1 MRSLNGGVS
10 VAVPEEIAGRKS
22 ARAGS
27 TGLYLV
33 RQAVSCRKHA
43 STAVEYGCHKGLMA
57 EPSYPAG
64 SHDYPSDAEELERL
78 EAAMDQSPRGAL
90 VVALISV
97 GLLMIGWL
105 GIYFLVFLPR
115 GTVG

>member
-1 MRSLNGGVS
+1 
-10 VAVPEEIAGRKS
+10 
-22 ARAGS
+22 
-27 TGLYLV
+27 
-33 RQAVSCRKHA
+33 
-43 STAVEYGCHKGLMA
+43 MA